1 MRFSLTDLMLDCHAN
16 PMFTYTCCV
25 GSQLLQALV
34 WRVLMSTFHSDRQPN
49 QSGTIRNWSSL
60 LTSLSKHK
68 INRCCWYF
76 KHWKLVFL
84 LCNSFGFCSEPIFL
98 WLLWLK
104 VGSSKEKLWWL
115 LVQDFHRLD
124 AIADAEPT
132 PSKHCHPY
140 QFSHASDSLRFS
152 CDLMNR
158 PVKSFLTAM
167 LTLYYKCL
175 YRYYY
180 YYFVFFVHP
189 HNCSVAFFFI
199 GFHFFPHSELQ
210 LPHYCYVPPT
220 WQTLNSLYL
229 LSFCPFNFTMF
240 FGHFFL
246 VMPKNNVVD

>member
-16 PMFTYTCCV
+16 PMFTCTCCV

-132 PSKHCHPY
+132 RQSTVIHTSSVTLVTPL
-140 QFSHASDSLRFS
+140 DSA
-152 CDLMNR
+152 
-158 PVKSFLTAM
+158 V
-167 LTLYYKCL
+167 
-175 YRYYY
+175 
-180 YYFVFFVHP
+180 
-189 HNCSVAFFFI
+189 I
-199 GFHFFPHSELQ
+199 
-210 LPHYCYVPPT
+210 
-220 WQTLNSLYL
+220 
-229 LSFCPFNFTMF
+229 
-240 FGHFFL
+240 
-246 VMPKNNVVD
+246 